1 MKKGKL
7 SESALK
13 RSIFKRIRNKRPE
26 VIVSAAQGVDVSAF
40 KAEGSEVIVTSTQA
54 FPDFNSEGL
63 ELSIV
68 SALNNLATA
77 GADAIG
83 VSIGALL
90 PTDSEEQV
98 IKDMADTV
106 EDICRKYNI
115 QALGGHTQITEAVN
129 KPVVTITSFGI
140 VHEDKITTSK
150 GAKPDQDIVVTK
162 WIGLAGTEILAK
174 ERAGIIAEKYKQEL
188 INVAIS
194 MGGYI
199 SVLPEAAIAKEA
211 GAAAMHDLSQGGIY
225 NGLWEFAESSR
236 LGLTVDLRKIPLKQE
251 TVEICEIFDINPYR
265 LLSTGSLLIAC
276 DDGEG
281 MVNSLRDAG
290 IEAVVIGR
298 FTDSNDRIIIKDD
311 ETTYL
316 DSPKP
321 EELLIK

>member
-7 SESALK
+7 SESILK
-13 RSIFKRIRNKRPE
+13 RSIFKRIKSRRPE

-68 SALNNLATA
+68 SALNNLAAA

-83 VSIGALL
+83 ISIGALL

-106 EDICRKYNI
+106 EIMCRKYNI
-115 QALGGHTQITEAVN
+115 QALGGHTQVTEAVN
-129 KPVVTITSFGI
+129 KPVVTITSFGKVSDGI
-140 VHEDKITTSK
+140 IITSK

-162 WIGLAGTEILAK
+162 WIGLAGMEILAK
-174 ERAGIIAEKYKQEL
+174 ERAEIIAKKYKQEL
-188 INVAIS
+188 INAAIS

-236 LGLTVDLRKIPLKQE
+236 LGLTVDLRKIPIKQE

-281 MVNSLRDAG
+281 MVNALKKEG

-316 DSPKP
+316 DSPKQ

>member
-40 KAEGSEVIVTSTQA
+40 KAGESEAIVTSTQT
-54 FPDFNSEGL
+54 FPDLNRAGL
-63 ELSIV
+63 PLSIV

-83 VSIGALL
+83 ISIAALL
-90 PTDSEEQV
+90 PIDTEEAA

-140 VHEDKITTSK
+140 VNEDKITTSK

-174 ERAGIIAEKYKQEL
+174 ERAEIIANKYKQEL
-188 INVAIS
+188 INAALS
-194 MGGYI
+194 MEGYL

-276 DDGEG
+276 DDGRG
-281 MVNSLRDAG
+281 MVDALKKEG

>member
-40 KAEGSEVIVTSTQA
+40 KAGESEAIVTSTQT
-54 FPDFNSEGL
+54 FPDLNRAGL
-63 ELSIV
+63 PLSIV

-83 VSIGALL
+83 ISIGALL
-90 PTDSEEQV
+90 PIDTEEAA

-140 VHEDKITTSK
+140 VDEDKITTSK
-150 GAKPDQDIVVTK
+150 
-162 WIGLAGTEILAK
+162 
-174 ERAGIIAEKYKQEL
+174 ERADIIAKKFKQEL
-188 INVAIS
+188 INTALS
-194 MGGYI
+194 MEGYL

-281 MVNSLRDAG
+281 MVDALKNAG

-316 DSPKP
+316 DSPKQ

>member
-7 SESALK
+7 SESVLK
-13 RSIFKRIRNKRPE
+13 RSIFKRIKNKRPE

-54 FPDFNSEGL
+54 FPDLNSEGL

-68 SALNNLATA
+68 STLNNLATA

-83 VSIGALL
+83 ISIGALL

-106 EDICRKYNI
+106 EDICCKYNI

-129 KPVVTITSFGI
+129 KPVVTVTAFGKVSEGI
-140 VHEDKITTSK
+140 IITSK

-174 ERAGIIAEKYKQEL
+174 ERAGIIAKKYKQEL
-188 INVAIS
+188 INIAIS
-194 MGGYI
+194 MGGHI

-281 MVNSLRDAG
+281 MVDALKNAG

-316 DSPKP
+316 DSPKQ

>member
-7 SESALK
+7 SESVLK
-13 RSIFKRIRNKRPE
+13 RSIFKRIKSRRPE

-40 KAEGSEVIVTSTQA
+40 KAEGSEVFVTSTQA

-83 VSIGALL
+83 ISIGALL

-106 EDICRKYNI
+106 EKMCRKYNI
-115 QALGGHTQITEAVN
+115 QALGGHTQVTEAVN
-129 KPVVTITSFGI
+129 KPVVTITSFGKVSEGI
-140 VHEDKITTSK
+140 IITSK

-162 WIGLAGTEILAK
+162 WIGLAGTEILAND
-174 ERAGIIAEKYKQEL
+174 RAEIIAKKYKQEL
-188 INVAIS
+188 INAAIS
-194 MGGYI
+194 MGEYI

-236 LGLTVDLRKIPLKQE
+236 LGLTVDLRKIPIKQE

-276 DDGEG
+276 DDGRG
-281 MVNSLRDAG
+281 MVDALKKEG

-316 DSPKP
+316 DSPKQ